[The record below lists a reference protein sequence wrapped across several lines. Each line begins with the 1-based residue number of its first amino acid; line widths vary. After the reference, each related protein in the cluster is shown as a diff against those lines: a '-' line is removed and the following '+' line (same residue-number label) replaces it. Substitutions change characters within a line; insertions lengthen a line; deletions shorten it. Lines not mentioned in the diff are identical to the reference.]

1 MTMHI
6 LLIDDRPQHN
16 CAMYNSLVEMG
27 YTVTI
32 SRTVGNALTY
42 LKSKPTNT
50 VKALLWYLS
59 PVPPPAELIKQTENI
74 HQQAHS
80 PFIVV
85 GQGMGHQ
92 HIRAALAGG
101 AALVMSEPYHT
112 LTLQRLITHILVDND
127 YYTLHAAFRR
137 TAAPTGIRRARFD
150 LKSPEEARFLANLF
164 AMCYPDPAK
173 AALGLHELMMNAV
186 EHGLLGFNFEAKN
199 RLLTKGTW
207 AETLYNAVG
216 EHTDPQTYATAELEI
231 TPEGIS
237 TLITDPGKGFD
248 WEPYTTFDPARL
260 TSPNGRGIATACQY
274 SFDSITFTDGGRT
287 VTAFTAFKPTT
298 AENDENQQLIGN
310 SWPIL
315 RPYTL

>member
-6 LLIDDRPQHN
+6 LLIDNRPQHN
-16 CAMYNSLVEMG
+16 CAIHNSLADMG
-27 YTVTI
+27 YSVTI
-32 SRTVGNALTY
+32 SRTADNALAY
-42 LKSKPTNT
+42 LKRHPQAI
-50 VKALLWYLS
+50 KALLWHLD
-59 PVPPPAELIKQTENI
+59 PTPAAVELIKQVENI
-74 HQQAHS
+74 RQQTHL
-80 PFIVV
+80 PFVLV

-112 LTLQRLITHILVDND
+112 LTLQRLLTHILADND

-137 TAAPTGIRRARFD
+137 TPAPTGVRRARFD

-199 RLLTKGTW
+199 KLLINGTW
-207 AETLYNAVG
+207 ADTLYAAVG
-216 EHTDPQTYATAELEI
+216 NNTDPQTHAIAELDI

-248 WEPYTTFDPARL
+248 WHPYTTFDEARL
-260 TSPNGRGIATACQY
+260 NSPNGRGIATACQY
-274 SFDSITFTDGGRT
+274 SFDSLVFTDGGRT
-287 VTAFTAFKPTT
+287 VTAFTAFKPIT

-310 SWPIL
+310 GWPIL
-315 RPYTL
+315 RPYTV